1 MLKKNIKTNNQ
12 GRYFAAFFIIGAL
25 IVGGFLFWNTAG
37 NRSNNSPE
45 MANGWQKCTHSSQK
59 CQQLV
64 IQHLEAAK
72 KSIRLQ
78 AHRFND
84 PDIGKAL
91 IQAHHRHVHI
101 EVIVDDSN
109 LKTKNPLLKDLITN
123 KICLRIEKI
132 EEKNHTKIIIVDDHT
147 LITHSP
153 DYQQKSKNPEAENIF
168 ISHDPLIVTKY
179 MKEWQQ
185 NWDSGINPFQVGCR
199 VKLTPLKG

>member
-1 MLKKNIKTNNQ
+1 MLKKNITRNDPR
-12 GRYFAAFFIIGAL
+12 RYGVAFIMIGAL
-25 IVGGFLFWNTAG
+25 IGGGCLFWNMAG
-37 NRSNNSPE
+37 RHSNKGSE
-45 MANGWQKCTHSSQK
+45 MTQGWQKCTQSLQE

-72 KSIRLQ
+72 ESIRFQ
-78 AHRFND
+78 AHSFSD
-84 PDIGKAL
+84 PDIGNAL

-132 EEKNHTKIIIVDDHT
+132 EETNHTKIIIIDDHT

-153 DYQQKSKNPEAENIF
+153 DYSQKSKSAGAENIF
-168 ISHDPLIVTKY
+168 ISHDPLMATKY
-179 MKEWQQ
+179 MNEWQQ